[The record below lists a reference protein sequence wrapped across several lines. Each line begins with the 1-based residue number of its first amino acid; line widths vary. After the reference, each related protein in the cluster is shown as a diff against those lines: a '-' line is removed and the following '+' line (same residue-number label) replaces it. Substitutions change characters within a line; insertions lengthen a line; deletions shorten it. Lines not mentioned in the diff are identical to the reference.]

1 MNAKII
7 SLFTH
12 SKDVF
17 FVMDMDG
24 IILHTNQAF
33 RNTFNYTE
41 HDLADLNFEAICHP
55 ADKER
60 KEENLGSLMRD
71 KKLVGYQSRIKA
83 KDGCYFSMIWSLIL
97 GEDENLIY
105 ATGNVLAAAPCEPG
119 HDIVQHTIQ
128 SLNEGFVVL
137 DAGWNI
143 AGYNP
148 AFQAMANL
156 EHAALQKVNFMQIES
171 LGLIDRVAEAFS
183 QALAENKSVQ
193 VQYLNAHSN
202 SWLRINIY
210 PYNRQLA
217 VFVRDITEIKMQ
229 EWVLKLEKDVLELNA
244 STQNS
249 LAQNT
254 AELLKGI
261 ENIFPEMLCS
271 VLEIDDH
278 DKLVSLA
285 APRLPKAYCDLIED
299 MPIGPNIGSCGTAA
313 FHRKQI
319 IVSDIEND
327 PLWANY
333 KHLAQPYGLKACWST
348 PVISSKGAKVLAT
361 FAIYYHVSREPTELE
376 LSIIAR
382 TVNIL
387 RVLIESKR
395 TEESIMEQN
404 HRLQTIA
411 NISSHELRRPVATIM
426 GLVNLFDDEDLQNPL
441 NKEIMTHLDT
451 TSQELDGVIH
461 SIVERTV
468 YIKASGTD
476 D

>member
-1 MNAKII
+1 MDVKIT

-17 FVMDMDG
+17 FVMNMDG
-24 IILHTNQAF
+24 FILHTNQAF
-33 RNTFNYTE
+33 RDTFNYTAE
-41 HDLADLNFEAICHP
+41 DLFNLNIESICHP

-60 KEENLGSLMRD
+60 KEENQGSLIRD
-71 KKLVGYQSRIKA
+71 KKLIGYQSRIKA
-83 KDGCYFSMIWSLIL
+83 KDGCYFSITWSVIINDD
-97 GEDENLIY
+97 GLIY
-105 ATGNVLAAAPCEPG
+105 STGNVMAGTVCQPDN
-119 HDIVQHTIQ
+119 DIVQHTIQ

-137 DAGWNI
+137 DASWNI
-143 AGYNP
+143 TGFNP
-148 AFQAMANL
+148 AFQAMTDL
-156 EHAALQKVNFMQIES
+156 DTTQLLKVNFMLIES
-171 LGLIDRVAEAFS
+171 LGLNETVESVFS
-183 QALAENKSVQ
+183 NALADNRSTQ
-193 VQYLNAHSN
+193 VQYLNAQSN
-202 SWLRINIY
+202 SWLRVNIY
-210 PYNRQLA
+210 PYNNQLA
-217 VFVRDITEIKMQ
+217 IFIRDITEIKMQ

-244 STQNS
+244 STQNTLS
-249 LAQNT
+249 QNT
-254 AELLKGI
+254 AGLLRGI

-271 VLEIDDH
+271 VLEIAAD
-278 DKLVSLA
+278 DKLVTLA
-285 APRLPKAYCDLIED
+285 APRLEEAYCKSIEGLT
-299 MPIGPNIGSCGTAA
+299 IGPKSGSCGTAV

-319 IVSDIEND
+319 IISDIETN
-327 PLWANY
+327 PLWEEY
-333 KHLAQPYGLKACWST
+333 RHLAKPYGLKACWST
-348 PVISSKGAKVLAT
+348 PVISTKGSKVLAT
-361 FAIYYHVSREPTELE
+361 FAIYYTTSREPTELE

-426 GLVNLFDDEDLQNPL
+426 GLVNLFDDKDLQNPL
-441 NKEIMTHLDT
+441 NKEIINHLDT

>member
-1 MNAKII
+1 MDAKII

-24 IILHTNQAF
+24 AIRYTNQAF
-33 RNTFNYTE
+33 LDTFNYSP
-41 HDLADLNFEAICHP
+41 ADLEGLNIESICHP

-60 KEENLGSLMRD
+60 KDENMGALLRD
-71 KKLVGYQSRIKA
+71 KKLTGYQSRIKA
-83 KDGCYFSMIWSLIL
+83 KDGCYFSMIWSLVL
-97 GEDENLIY
+97 DDDGFIY
-105 ATGNVLAAAPCEPG
+105 SAGNVLTGMICNES
-119 HDIVQHTIQ
+119 HDIVEHTIK
-128 SLNEGFVVL
+128 SLNEGFAVL
-137 DAGWNI
+137 DSNWTVIGF
-143 AGYNP
+143 NP
-148 AFQAMANL
+148 AFEAMANL
-156 EHAALQKVNFMQIES
+156 EHAELQKTNFMQIKDLGINNKVEAEFSHS
-171 LGLIDRVAEAFS
+171 LT
-183 QALAENKSVQ
+183 NNCTTQ
-193 VQYLNAHSN
+193 VQFLNTYSN
-202 SWLRINIY
+202 TWLRINVY
-210 PYNRQLA
+210 PYKNRLA
-217 VFVRDITEIKMQ
+217 VFIRDITEIKMQ

-244 STQNS
+244 STQNT

-271 VLEIDDH
+271 VLEVDDN
-278 DKLVSLA
+278 DKLITLA
-285 APRLPKAYCDLIED
+285 APRLPKPYCDSIEEL
-299 MPIGPNIGSCGTAA
+299 PIGPNAGSCGTAA

-327 PLWANY
+327 PLWINY
-333 KHLAQPYGLKACWST
+333 KHLAKPYGLKACWST

-361 FAIYYHVSREPTELE
+361 FAIYYTTPREPNELE
-376 LSIIAR
+376 LGIIAR

-395 TEESIMEQN
+395 TEENIMEQN

-426 GLVNLFDDEDLQNPL
+426 GLVNLFDNEDLLNPL

-476 D
+476 N